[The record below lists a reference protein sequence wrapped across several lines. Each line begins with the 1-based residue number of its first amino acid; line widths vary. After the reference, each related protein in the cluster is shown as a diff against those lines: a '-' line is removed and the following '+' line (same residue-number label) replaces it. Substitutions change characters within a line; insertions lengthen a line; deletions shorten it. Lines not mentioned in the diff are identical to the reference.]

1 MTAAQFTLGAMLA
14 VAGLGIP
21 VMAGM
26 NAAVGARIGAP
37 FAAVAVLAC
46 VLLAVSAAASFVFES
61 PAASAVQSVPKA
73 YLAAGVL
80 FFFYISTITIGA
92 PRIGIGNAIVLVLL
106 GQVTSAVA
114 IDHFGLFGAAQLPI
128 SGRRIF
134 GLTLLLSGIYLAR
147 N

>member
-1 MTAAQFTLGAMLA
+1 ML
-14 VAGLGIP
+14 VIAGLGIP
-21 VMAGM
+21 VMASM
-26 NAAVGARIGAP
+26 NAAVGERIGAP

-46 VLLAVSAAASFVFES
+46 VLLVVSAAASFTLER

-73 YLAAGVL
+73 YFAAGVL

-106 GQVTSAVA
+106 GQITSAVV
-114 IDHFGLFGAAQLPI
+114 IDHYGLFGAAHLPI
-128 SGRRIF
+128 TGQRMM
-134 GLTLLLSGIYLAR
+134 GLTLMLGGIYLAR